1 VLRIGNKYKLEFD
14 EESKLMRLGTGKEQG
29 LYRVVS
35 FCDLETKKEYRLVTN
50 LPQTGE
56 AAIADE
62 EVMEIYRCRWSIEL
76 LGKFLKM
83 HLKLDRLITKN
94 VNGIGIQLYITLIAY
109 LILQLV
115 EIPKIWGNKLL
126 DKLRYL
132 QACMCQEISYVHW
145 LERIM
150 RN

>member
-1 VLRIGNKYKLEFD
+1 
-14 EESKLMRLGTGKEQG
+14 MCLGTGKKQG

-35 FCDLETKKEYRLVTN
+35 FCDLDTKREYRLATN
-50 LPQTGE
+50 WPQTGE

-62 EVMEIYRCRWSIEL
+62 EVMDIYRCRWSIEL
-76 LGKFLKM
+76 LWKFLKM

-115 EIPKIWGNKLL
+115 EIPKIWGTKLL